1 MVSEGNSAADSS
13 ATDSSAAGASAAR
26 DSAAGSSAAGSSAAG
41 SSAPE
46 RSAPKRG
53 TEEIRAQ
60 LTAEREQLTSALA
73 ELRQDVQSARRI
85 PMIIGGA
92 LLAGIA
98 AFAAFKAV
106 RGDD

>member
-1 MVSEGNSAADSS
+1 MEPEEAR
-13 ATDSSAAGASAAR
+13 SAAGDSVPAR
-26 DSAAGSSAAGSSAAG
+26 VP
-41 SSAPE
+41 AP
-46 RSAPKRG
+46 RSQKRS

-60 LTAEREQLTSALA
+60 LTAERERLVGAVA
-73 ELRQDVQSARRI
+73 ELRADVQSARRI

-106 RGDD
+106 RGD

>member
-1 MVSEGNSAADSS
+1 MAPEGNSAA
-13 ATDSSAAGASAAR
+13 ASGP
-26 DSAAGSSAAGSSAAG
+26 AGSGPAGGSAAG

-46 RSAPKRG
+46 RSAEKRGTQKRG

-60 LTAEREQLTSALA
+60 LTAEREQLTGAVA
-73 ELRQDVQSARRI
+73 ELRADLQSARRI
-85 PMIIGGA
+85 PMIVGGA

-106 RGDD
+106 RGHDD